1 MDPTEFVGAVHF
13 AIDNRMNLFDSSTQ
27 CRLNLAE
34 EVWEIRWTG
43 DSKTMAQRIDA
54 HHHLWRYAKEEYGW
68 IGVGMEAIARDFL
81 PHDLEQEVASSGIK
95 GSIAVQARQTMEETE
110 WLLGLAEESEMIRGV
125 VGWAP
130 IASPEFP
137 EVIERLKQCK
147 KLKGLRHVVQDEPD
161 DEFLLR
167 TDFNEGIALCQR
179 HRLVYDI
186 LIFERQ
192 LRAAISFVDRHPAQ
206 VFVLDHIA
214 KPRIREREL
223 EPWKTNIRELARR
236 ENVYCK
242 VSGLVTEADWANWS
256 LADLRPYLD
265 VVLDAF
271 GARRLMAGSDWPVCL
286 LAATPRKWFATVQ
299 EFIRPLSL
307 AEQEMILGAVA
318 TQVYSLNA
326 NI

>member
-1 MDPTEFVGAVHF
+1 MT
-13 AIDNRMNLFDSSTQ
+13 
-27 CRLNLAE
+27 
-34 EVWEIRWTG
+34 
-43 DSKTMAQRIDA
+43 QRIDA

-68 IGVGMEAIARDFL
+68 IGVGMEAIAHDFL
-81 PHDLEQEVASSGIK
+81 PHDLERELESSGLD

-110 WLLGLAEESEMIRGV
+110 WLLSLAEEFRMIRGV

-137 EVIERLKQCK
+137 EVIERLKQFK
-147 KLKGLRHVVQDEPD
+147 KLKGLRHIVQDEPD

-167 TDFNEGIALCQR
+167 TDFNAGIALCQR
-179 HRLVYDI
+179 HGLVYDI

-192 LRAAISFVDRHPAQ
+192 LRAAISFVDEHPGQ

-223 EPWKTNIRELARR
+223 EPWRTNIRELARR

-242 VSGLVTEADWANWS
+242 VSGLVTEADWTKWS
-256 LADLRPYLD
+256 LGDLQPYLD

-271 GARRLMAGSDWPVCL
+271 GPSRLMAGSDWPVCL
-286 LAATPRKWFATVQ
+286 LAATPQRWFATVQ
-299 EFIRPLSL
+299 EFIRPLSVV
-307 AEQEMILGAVA
+307 EQEMILGGVA
-318 TQVYSLNA
+318 THVYSLNA
-326 NI
+326 NAKSNL